1 LFVVE
6 KFVTLDIPAKGEYV
20 MLARLALAGLLRDQ
34 RFSDDAVTDLKL
46 AVTEA
51 CSNSVRHAYHQSAAQ
66 GGQIRVSFRV
76 MADRLVLVVEDD
88 GNGSLTDEGC
98 EEGRALEPGS
108 LPTEGS
114 MGMCIIRAVVDDF
127 LLERPDT
134 GGMRLTLTKLCD
146 A

>member
-1 LFVVE
+1 ME
-6 KFVTLDIPAKGEYV
+6 KLVTLDIPARGEYV
-20 MLARLALAGLLRDQ
+20 MLARLALTALLRDE

-51 CSNSVRHAYHQSAAQ
+51 CTNSVRHAYDHGGAQ
-66 GGQIRVSFRV
+66 GGQIHVRFNV
-76 MADRLVLVVEDD
+76 MADRVVLVVEDD
-88 GNGSLTDEGC
+88 GDDSVADEGC
-98 EEGRALEPGS
+98 EEGRALGPGA
-108 LPTEGS
+108 LPTEGG